1 MKVVSVSTAAL
12 LSMLAVPL
20 AIAQTQPAP
29 STSPPPAATAP
40 AESKQTMWYSHQAGE
55 VRASK
60 LIGSTIRN
68 TANESIGDINEVV
81 LSKDGRVAAV
91 IVGVGGFLG
100 IGEREVAISFDAL
113 RMATDANRNTV
124 LTVNATKESLK
135 AAPEWQWTS
144 STDTGTTGTGS
155 TKPN

>member
-12 LSMLAVPL
+12 LSMLAAPL

-40 AESKQTMWYSHQAGE
+40 AESKQPMWYSHQAGE

-60 LIGSTIRN
+60 LLGSTIRN

-135 AAPEWQWTS
+135 GAPEWQWTS